1 MIARTSVMLAVAAV
15 LCLAAGIG
23 GRSAAAERERILD
36 FESDITVY
44 ADGGMTVTE
53 TITVVA
59 ARDRIKRGIYRDFPT
74 TYTDSHGNTLRVG
87 FAVVKVLRD
96 DAPEPFHMEG
106 MRNGERV
113 YIGNENI
120 FLTPGEYILTPSPT
134 RPTGSSD
141 ILRTPTSF
149 TGTSPETAGYLRLS
163 ALRR

>member
-106 MRNGERV
+106 MRTANAS
-113 YIGNENI
+113 I
-120 FLTPGEYILTPSPT
+120 SAM
-134 RPTGSSD
+134 
-141 ILRTPTSF
+141 RTFS
-149 TGTSPETAGYLRLS
+149 
-163 ALRR
+163 

>member
-120 FLTPGEYILTPSPT
+120 FLTPGEYIGHL
-134 RPTGSSD
+134 
-141 ILRTPTSF
+141 
-149 TGTSPETAGYLRLS
+149 
-163 ALRR
+163 